1 LKFISHPDRLA
12 VEARQQSSPEE
23 LMFNKANEA
32 EQLETARETLKAEIK
47 QLEAEAE
54 PAEGDARKR
63 LKAKIQSAKERL
75 DELLNEESAES

>member
-1 LKFISHPDRLA
+1 
-12 VEARQQSSPEE
+12 
-23 LMFNKANEA
+23 MFNKANEA